1 MRGRLRVWF
10 RRLRGRKPWTPRWMF
25 VFSRAPYE
33 RYEVFFG
40 SKPEVMSWAQQA
52 SLHGAILVDDYSV
65 DTPLAKKTIPV
76 HGRFFVA
83 RILAWDKHERPM

>member
-52 SLHGAILVDDYSV
+52 SLHGVILVDDYSV
-65 DTPLAKKTIPV
+65 DTPLAKKTVPV

-83 RILAWDKHERPM
+83 RILAWGTHER